1 MSGYLLVNS
10 SVYFLNKLIEFKY
23 KFELNESLRINFSNS
38 LNLIFLKTWSSPF
51 DNIVFK
57 LLTLSMVFPYIIECA
72 PQELFPIK
80 EAVLLEEKVN

>member
-38 LNLIFLKTWSSPF
+38 LNLIF
-51 DNIVFK
+51 
-57 LLTLSMVFPYIIECA
+57 
-72 PQELFPIK
+72 
-80 EAVLLEEKVN
+80 